1 MKHRRHLGER
11 YLTDSTCQVPAPDGF
26 TAEGVIEAPVNQRD
40 LGDIDPDERKTV
52 PYTADTARVK
62 LRSAVGVDAMF
73 ALPCARSKAL
83 RKRRVL
89 VCFCVATVVAIAVA
103 LVGLARPKL
112 RREGLK
118 RKLKEC
124 RKRLE
129 ICSGE
134 GTDPGSPCTG
144 PVSEV
149 QP

>member
-1 MKHRRHLGER
+1 VAAL
-11 YLTDSTCQVPAPDGF
+11 DGL
-26 TAEGVIEAPVNQRD
+26 TAEGVIEAPVNRPD
-40 LGDIDPDERKTV
+40 LGDIEPDERKTV
-52 PYTADTARVK
+52 RYTADTARIK
-62 LRSAVGVDAMF
+62 LRSAVGLDAMF

-83 RKRRVL
+83 RKRAVV
-89 VCFCVATVVAIAVA
+89 VCFCVGTVIALAVA
-103 LVGLARPKL
+103 LVDLARPKL

-149 QP
+149 